1 MAMTRIEQSELLRH
15 EKELN
20 KLLRHMGLVIGPLDA
35 DYYLAGK
42 YWREDKKNEQ
52 FWSRVVI
59 RCLFADIEARLFHL
73 RKAALKMGEVRKVAF
88 TNDEME
94 ILTEIK
100 ANGKPKFLPLKDSVK
115 ESFKLFAKS
124 VGATFVVNFGTPSGK
139 ALLGTIEVRNGL
151 MHPKE
156 TFDLGITTR
165 QIEAAEMAIEWLN
178 KLHNDLFDHC
188 RAEIAAH
195 TASLLAARY
204 QGK

>member
-1 MAMTRIEQSELLRH
+1 MTRIEQSELLRH
-15 EKELN
+15 QEELN
-20 KLLRHMGLVIGPLDA
+20 KLLRHLDLVIRPLDA
-35 DYYLAGK
+35 DYNLAGK

-73 RKAALKMGEVRKVAF
+73 RKAALKMGEVRKVTF
-88 TNDEME
+88 TNDEIE

-100 ANGKPKFLPLKDSVK
+100 TNGKPKFLPLKDSAK
-115 ESFKLFAKS
+115 ESFRLFAKS
-124 VGATFVVNFGTPSGK
+124 VGATFVVDFGTPGGK
-139 ALLGTIEVRNGL
+139 ALLDTVEVRNRL

-156 TFDLGITTR
+156 TFDLGISQR
-165 QIEAAEMAIEWLN
+165 DIEASEKAIEWLN

-195 TASLLAARY
+195 TARLLATRNP
-204 QGK
+204 GK